1 MRQLLLKLANDETGI
16 VSTRLRSKRFTL
28 FKEVLATVS
37 KPAKILDVGGRPH
50 IWEREGIYA
59 SDSDYSL
66 TLINAEQLDIQDP
79 NIISLA
85 GDARYMHEFKD
96 NEFDIVFSNSVI
108 EHVGDYNEQKK
119 MADEVRRI
127 GKRYFIQTP
136 NRYFPIEPHFLFPFF
151 QFFPLWLKMILIRS
165 FSLGN
170 RGRASNMEE
179 AKARV
184 SDVKLL
190 GKREFKKLFPD
201 ANFFEEKVFGLTKSF
216 IAYK

>member
-16 VSTRLRSKRFTL
+16 VSTRFRSKRFTL
-28 FKEVLATVS
+28 FKEVLATVP

-50 IWEREGIYA
+50 IWEREGIDP
-59 SDSDYSL
+59 SDPAYSL
-66 TLINAEQLDIQDP
+66 TIINMEKLDIQDP
-79 NIISLA
+79 AIVSLA
-85 GDARYMHEFKD
+85 GDARCMSEFKD

-108 EHVGDYNEQKK
+108 EHVGGYEDQKK
-119 MADEVRRI
+119 MADEVKRI

-136 NRYFPIEPHFLFPFF
+136 NRHFPIEPHFLFPFF
-151 QFFPLWLKMILIRS
+151 QFFPLWLKMALIRS

-170 RGRASNMEE
+170 RGKASNFKE
-179 AKARV
+179 ARERV

-190 GKREFKKLFPD
+190 GKRDFKKLFSD
-201 ANFFEEKVFGLTKSF
+201 ANFFEEKMLGLTKSF